1 MNENQEKNFK
11 EQNLPA
17 EDTTGSNRPSYVE
30 TPETER
36 GERIDEA
43 LRWFADFAFSPIIW
57 IFSKLRMSPNMVTLM
72 GVAIAM
78 LSAFLISIEK
88 IPLAAVFF
96 ALSGILDL
104 IDGFMAKKLGKVT
117 PFGSFLDSFS
127 DRLSD
132 CVIFIGL
139 FIYYVRLA
147 DGIFAGVALC
157 LLVLSFLTSYSR
169 SKAEA
174 LGVKGKA
181 GLMARGPRLLLL
193 GAALFFNGFSPWVLK
208 GTMALLAALT
218 LETLVE
224 RIFSVWRA
232 LET

>member
-1 MNENQEKNFK
+1 MSESKEKNFK
-11 EQNLPA
+11 EKDYPTEGA
-17 EDTTGSNRPSYVE
+17 VGSNGSSYAE

-36 GERIDEA
+36 GERIEEA
-43 LRWFADFAFSPIIW
+43 LRWFAEFAFSPVIW
-57 IFSKLRMSPNMVTLM
+57 IFSKLRLSPNMVTLL

-78 LSAFLISIEK
+78 LSGFFIAIEE

-96 ALSGILDL
+96 TLSGILDL
-104 IDGFMAKKLGKVT
+104 VDGLMAKKLGKVT

-132 CVIFIGL
+132 CVIFIAL
-139 FIYYVRLA
+139 FIYYVRRA
-147 DGIFAGVALC
+147 DGVFAAVALC

-169 SKAEA
+169 SRAEA

-208 GTMALLAALT
+208 GAMVLLSVLT
-218 LETLVE
+218 LETLIE